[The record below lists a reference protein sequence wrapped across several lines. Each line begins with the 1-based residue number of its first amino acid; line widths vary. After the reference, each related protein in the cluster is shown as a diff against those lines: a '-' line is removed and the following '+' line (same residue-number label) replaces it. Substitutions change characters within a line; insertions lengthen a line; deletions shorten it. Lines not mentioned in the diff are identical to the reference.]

1 MPIPSSTLILLII
14 ALFSFFVEFKQS
26 FFLAIFLQIH
36 KPSHGNPV
44 SCHKIWAQSV
54 QPFRRLLD
62 TNKQADKQSLQTN
75 ESAKF
80 SICIMNRCWVS

>member
-1 MPIPSSTLILLII
+1 MPIPSTSFILLII